1 MFPEFSTLMVLVS
14 ENPETLQKV
23 DGSGNQKEEQK
34 KTETGDN
41 KDFIIYFLEFLILT
55 KSFRSH

>member
-1 MFPEFSTLMVLVS
+1 MVLVA

-23 DGSGNQKEEQK
+23 DRSGNQKEEQI

-41 KDFIIYFLEFLILT
+41 KDFIIYLLEFLIYRIFK
-55 KSFRSH
+55 KSLRWMT